1 MKKKL
6 FHGSRRDHSKKIFL
20 FMKLTFALVM
30 MVGLMQVSGTVSS
43 QNIKLDLEVK
53 DQTLRSALNVIE
65 QTSNYRF
72 FYSDNIQ
79 ALDERV
85 TIDVHNTEIHEIL
98 NSLFE
103 GKDVTYQ
110 INDNHLIVLKPLV
123 LMQGERTV
131 SGIVAGKDGMAIPGV
146 SVSIKGTTTGTI
158 TSSDGKFVL
167 KVPEGATAIVVSYI
181 GMRTQELMLGN
192 QSSFRVVMEED
203 VIGVDEVVV
212 IGYGSQQKKTLTGA
226 VSTVD
231 ESELRVVPAA
241 SAAAKLQGR
250 VAGVT
255 VTNDNTPG
263 GESTVRVRGIG
274 SVNNNDPLY
283 IIDGVPTTGGLSK
296 MNPNDIESMS
306 VLKDASS
313 SAIYGVRAA
322 NGVIIVTTK
331 RGKIGKPRISFD
343 ARYGL
348 QRTTN
353 QLDLL
358 NTREY
363 GELLWLE
370 AKNIHL
376 KPGKNGWGNSQYGF
390 GETPVIPDYII
401 PEGKKE
407 GEVDEST
414 YSYPSPYNGI
424 TRANK
429 EGTNWYDEIFDHAT
443 IQEYNLSVSG
453 GTENGSFA
461 FSGGYMNQEG
471 VVIHTGFE
479 RFSLRSNADAK
490 INKWLEI
497 GESLGVSYTDRTDM
511 GTNNDEGNAV
521 SQVYRM
527 QPIIPVYDIMGNF
540 AGTQAKTTGN
550 GANPVAVL
558 YRNKDD
564 YSRDLR
570 VLANAYLQL
579 NLLPELKIKTLVGA
593 DYTSTRRMD
602 RTLTNP
608 EFSEAIPA
616 DILNQYHY
624 GTLQYNWIN
633 TLTYNKTFNDV
644 HHFTALLGTEAVKW
658 QYDWIQGSRSTFSY
672 TDLDYMIINAGEKDQ
687 VANGAF
693 DEWSTFSY
701 FGRLNYDY
709 EGKYLLEAV
718 LRRDGSSR
726 FSEDNRWGTFPAFS
740 LGWRISEE
748 SFMKNA
754 EWIDNLK
761 FRFGWGENG
770 NDNVGYYNSYST
782 FRANN
787 GESFYSISG
796 SNSSTVAGFHQYKLG
811 NPDGKWEASVT
822 TNIGLDAAL
831 FNNSLEINLDVY
843 KRKTT
848 DMLYPQNLPDTY
860 GNLLLPSVN
869 IGEMENK
876 GFDLMLTYYG
886 KVNNDFNFNIRANLS
901 HYKNE
906 IAKLNN
912 NPNEILWGP
921 ELRQN
926 IYTASMTGKPIS
938 SFYGYVV
945 DGYFTPDMFNVTTV
959 DDEDGDPMPKYTLK
973 DKAHAPYNT
982 KNPAEDTYSRPGVF
996 MYRDLDKDGKIDS
1009 EDRTVIGNPHPDFTY
1024 GINLNLE
1031 YKNWDMSMFF
1041 QGSQGNDLINYVNRW
1056 IMFNNF
1062 SGNRG
1067 KERLYESWTEER
1079 YTNGSK
1085 ITQPIAIRDDS
1096 NMQKSSTYF
1105 VEDGSYFRMKDLQ
1118 IGYNLPS
1125 SWLGKS
1131 GISRLR
1137 LYLQATN
1144 LFTITSYS
1152 GLDPELANPDS
1163 DPDRSM
1169 GVDEGIYPT
1178 SQMFMFGINLGL

>member
-1 MKKKL
+1 
-6 FHGSRRDHSKKIFL
+6 
-20 FMKLTFALVM
+20 MKLTFALVM
-30 MVGLMQVSGTVSS
+30 VLGLTQVSGTVSS
-43 QNIKLDLEVK
+43 QNTKLSLDVK
-53 DQTLRSALNVIE
+53 NQTLRSALNAIE

-79 ALDERV
+79 ALDEVV
-85 TIDVHNTEIHEIL
+85 TIDARNTEIQQIL
-98 NSLFE
+98 NSLFD

-110 INDNHLIVLKPLV
+110 INDNHLIVLKPLGG
-123 LMQGERTV
+123 MQGERFV
-131 SGIVAGKDGMAIPGV
+131 SGVVVSKDGIAIPGV
-146 SVSIKGTTTGTI
+146 SVSVKGTTAGTI
-158 TSSDGKFVL
+158 TSPDGKFTL
-167 KVPEGATAIVVSYI
+167 KIPEGATTIVVSYI
-181 GMRTQELMLGN
+181 GMRTQELILGS
-192 QSSFRVVMEED
+192 QSSFRVVMEDD

-212 IGYGSQQKKTLTGA
+212 VGYGSQQKKTLTGA

-231 ESELRVVPAA
+231 GSDLRAVPAA

-263 GESTVRVRGIG
+263 GEATVRVRGIG

-331 RGKIGKPRISFD
+331 RGKAGKPRVSFD
-343 ARYGL
+343 ARFGM

-353 QLDLL
+353 KLDLL

-370 AKNIHL
+370 SKNINL
-376 KPGKNGWGNSQYGF
+376 KPGKSGWGNSQYGF

-401 PEGKKE
+401 PEGKME

-414 YSYPSPYNGI
+414 YSYPGPYNGI

-429 EGTNWYDEIFDHAT
+429 QGTDWYDEIFDHAT

-453 GTENGSFA
+453 GTENGSYA

-479 RFSLRSNADAK
+479 RFSLRSNADTK
-490 INKWLEI
+490 ITKWLEI
-497 GESLGVSYTDRTDM
+497 GESLGVSYTDRTGM
-511 GTNNDEGNAV
+511 GTNNDEGNAI

-527 QPIIPVYDIMGNF
+527 QPIIPVYDIKGNF

-558 YRNKDD
+558 YRDKDD
-564 YSRDLR
+564 YYRDLR
-570 VLANAYLQL
+570 VLANAYVQL
-579 NLLPELKIKTLVGA
+579 NLFPGLNVRSLVGA
-593 DYTSTRRMD
+593 DFTSTRRMD

-616 DILNQYHY
+616 DILNQYYY
-624 GTLQYNWIN
+624 GTFQYNWIN
-633 TLTYNKTFNDV
+633 TLNYKKTINDV
-644 HHFTALLGTEAVKW
+644 HNFTVLLGTESVKW
-658 QYDWIQGSRSTFSY
+658 DYDWIQGSRSTFAS
-672 TDLDYMIINAGEKDQ
+672 TGLDYMVLDSGEKDQ
-687 VANGAF
+687 VANGSF

-701 FGRLNYDY
+701 FGRINYDY
-709 EGKYLLEAV
+709 EGKYLVEGV
-718 LRRDGSSR
+718 IRRDGSSR
-726 FSEDNRWGTFPAFS
+726 FSKDNRWGTFPAFS
-740 LGWRISEE
+740 VGWRLSEE
-748 SFMKNA
+748 AFMQNT
-754 EWIDNLK
+754 EWVDNLK
-761 FRFGWGENG
+761 VRFGWGKNG
-770 NDNVGYYNSYST
+770 NDNVGGYYNAFTTY
-782 FRANN
+782 RVYN
-787 GESFYSISG
+787 GESYYSIG
-796 SNSSTVAGFHQYKLG
+796 GANSSSSAGIHKYKLG

-822 TNIGLDAAL
+822 TNLGIDAAL
-831 FNNSLEINLDVY
+831 FNNSLEINLDLY

-848 DMLYPQNLPDTY
+848 DMLYNQNLPDTY
-860 GNLLLPSVN
+860 GNLVLPAVN
-869 IGEMENK
+869 IGEMENN
-876 GFDLMLTYYG
+876 GFDLMATYHG
-886 KVNNDFNFNIRANLS
+886 SVGNDFHFNVRANIS

-906 IAKLNN
+906 IVKLNN

-926 IYTASMTGKPIS
+926 TYTASMTGEPIS

-945 DGYFTPDMFNVTTV
+945 DGYLTPDMFNVTFA
-959 DDEDGDPMPKYTLK
+959 DDADGDPMPKYTLK
-973 DKAHAPYNT
+973 DKVHAPYNT

-996 MYRDLDKDGKIDS
+996 KYRDLDKDGKIDS
-1009 EDRTVIGNPHPDFTY
+1009 EDRTTIGSPHPDFTY
-1024 GINLNLE
+1024 GINIDLE

-1067 KERLYESWTEER
+1067 KARLYESWTEER
-1079 YTNGSK
+1079 YTNGDK
-1085 ITQPIAIRDDS
+1085 ITQPIAIRDDA
-1096 NMQKSSTYF
+1096 NMQKNSSF
-1105 VEDGSYFRMKDLQ
+1105 FIEDGSYFRMKDLQ
-1118 IGYNLPS
+1118 IGYTLPAALLS
-1125 SWLGKS
+1125 KT

-1137 LYLQATN
+1137 VYLQATN
-1144 LFTITSYS
+1144 LFTITDYS
-1152 GLDPELANPDS
+1152 GLDPELSNPD
-1163 DPDRSM
+1163 DNPDRLM
-1169 GVDEGIYPT
+1169 GVDEGVYPN
-1178 SQMFMFGINLGL
+1178 SQFFMFGINLSL

>member
-1 MKKKL
+1 
-6 FHGSRRDHSKKIFL
+6 
-20 FMKLTFALVM
+20 MKLTIALLIL
-30 MVGLMQVSGTVSS
+30 GLMQVSASVSS
-43 QNIKLDLEVK
+43 QNTKLNLEVK
-53 DQTLRSALNVIE
+53 NQTLRSALNAIE
-65 QTSNYRF
+65 QNSNYRF

-79 ALDERV
+79 ALDEMV
-85 TIDVHNTEIHEIL
+85 NIAVHNEEISAIL

-103 GKDVTYQ
+103 GKDVSYQ
-110 INDNHLIVLKPLV
+110 INENHLVVLKPLGTE
-123 LMQGERTV
+123 QGERVITGTTV
-131 SGIVAGKDGMAIPGV
+131 GKDGVPIPGV
-146 SVSIKGTTTGTI
+146 SVVIKGTAIGTI
-158 TSSDGKFVL
+158 SSPDGKFSL
-167 KVPEGATAIVVSYI
+167 KTPEGATTIVVSYI
-181 GMRTQELMLGN
+181 GMRTQEIALGN
-192 QSSFRVVMEED
+192 QASVRVVMEED

-212 IGYGSQQKKTLTGA
+212 VGYGSQQKKTLTGA

-231 ESELRVVPAA
+231 GSDLRAVPTA

-263 GESTVRVRGIG
+263 GEATVRVRGIG

-331 RGKIGKPRISFD
+331 RGKAGKPRVSFD
-343 ARYGL
+343 ARYGM

-353 QLDLL
+353 KLDLL
-358 NTREY
+358 NTQEY

-370 AKNIHL
+370 SRNVGL
-376 KPGKNGWGNSQYGF
+376 EPGDEGWGNSQYGF

-401 PEGKKE
+401 PEGKMQ
-407 GEVDEST
+407 GEVDENT

-429 EGTNWYDEIFDHAT
+429 QGTDWYDEIFDHAT

-453 GTENGSFA
+453 GSENGSYA

-497 GESLGVSYTDRTDM
+497 GESLGVSYTDRTGM
-511 GTNNDEGNAV
+511 GTNNDEGNAI

-527 QPIIPVYDIMGNF
+527 QPIIPVYDIQGNF

-558 YRNKDD
+558 YRDKDD
-564 YSRDLR
+564 YYRDLR
-570 VLANAYLQL
+570 VLANAYVQL
-579 NLLPELKIKTLVGA
+579 NLFPGLNVRSLVGA
-593 DYTSTRRMD
+593 DFTSTRRMD

-616 DILNQYHY
+616 DILNQYYY
-624 GTLQYNWIN
+624 GTFQYNWIN
-633 TLTYNKTFNDV
+633 TLNYKKTINDV
-644 HHFTALLGTEAVKW
+644 HNFTALLGTEAVKW
-658 QYDWIQGSRSTFSY
+658 DYDWIQGSRSTFAS
-672 TDLDYMIINAGEKDQ
+672 TGLDYMVLDSGEKDQ
-687 VANGAF
+687 VANGSF

-709 EGKYLLEAV
+709 EGKYLVEGV
-718 LRRDGSSR
+718 IRRDGSSR
-726 FSEDNRWGTFPAFS
+726 FSQDNRWGTFPAFS
-740 LGWRISEE
+740 VGWRLSEE
-748 SFMKNA
+748 AFMQDA

-761 FRFGWGENG
+761 VRFGWGKNG
-770 NDNVGYYNSYST
+770 NDNVGGYYNAFTTY
-782 FRANN
+782 RVYN
-787 GESFYSISG
+787 GESYYSIG
-796 SNSSTVAGFHQYKLG
+796 GANSSSSAGIHKYKLG
-811 NPDGKWEASVT
+811 NPEGKWEASVT
-822 TNIGLDAAL
+822 TNLGIDAAL
-831 FNNSLEINLDVY
+831 FNNSLEINLDLY

-848 DMLYPQNLPDTY
+848 DMLYNQNLPDTY
-860 GNLLLPSVN
+860 GNLVLPAVN

-876 GFDLMLTYYG
+876 GFDLMATYHG
-886 KVNNDFNFNIRANLS
+886 SVGNDFHFNVRANLS

-906 IAKLNN
+906 IVKLNN

-926 IYTASMTGKPIS
+926 TYTASMTGEPIS

-945 DGYFTPDMFNVTTV
+945 DGIFNSDAEVQAHVPFGSETF
-959 DDEDGDPMPKYTLK
+959 DG
-973 DKAHAPYNT
+973 
-982 KNPAEDTYSRPGVF
+982 DTYSRPGVF
-996 MYRDLDKDGKIDS
+996 KYRDVDGDEKITAD
-1009 EDRTVIGNPHPDFTY
+1009 DRTVIGSPHPDFTY
-1024 GINLNLE
+1024 GITVDVE
-1031 YKNWDMSMFF
+1031 YKNWDLSMFF

-1067 KERLYESWTEER
+1067 KDRLYESWTAER
-1079 YTNGSK
+1079 YAAGDK
-1085 ITQPIAIRDDS
+1085 ISQPIAIRDDA
-1096 NMQKSSTYF
+1096 NMQKNSSF
-1105 VEDGSYFRMKDLQ
+1105 FIEDGSYFRMKDLQ
-1118 IGYNLPS
+1118 IGYTLPAS
-1125 SWLGKS
+1125 VLGKT
-1131 GISRLR
+1131 GISNLR
-1137 LYLQATN
+1137 VYLQATN
-1144 LFTITSYS
+1144 LFTITDYS
-1152 GLDPELANPDS
+1152 GLDPELSNPD
-1163 DPDRSM
+1163 DNPDRLM
-1169 GVDEGIYPT
+1169 GVDEGVYPT
-1178 SQMFMFGINLGL
+1178 SQFFMFGINLSL

>member
-1 MKKKL
+1 
-6 FHGSRRDHSKKIFL
+6 
-20 FMKLTFALVM
+20 MKLTCALFLL
-30 MVGLMQVSGTVSS
+30 GLMQVSGTVLS
-43 QNIKLDLEVK
+43 QNTKLNLEVK
-53 DQTLRSALNVIE
+53 NQTLRSALNAIE

-79 ALDERV
+79 ALDEVV
-85 TIDVHNTEIHEIL
+85 TIDVRNEEINDIL
-98 NSLFE
+98 NSLFL
-103 GKDVTYQ
+103 GKDLAYQ
-110 INDNHLIVLKPLV
+110 INDNHLIILKPFSV
-123 LMQGERTV
+123 MQGERII
-131 SGIVAGKDGMAIPGV
+131 SGTIVGKDGVPIPGV
-146 SVSIKGTTTGTI
+146 SVVVKGTSVGI
-158 TSSDGKFVL
+158 VSDADGRFNL
-167 KVPEGATAIVVSYI
+167 KVPDGATTIVVSYI
-181 GMRTQELMLGN
+181 GMRSQEIALGN
-192 QSSFRVVMEED
+192 QVTFRIVLEED

-212 IGYGSQQKKTLTGA
+212 VGYGSQQKKTLTGA

-231 ESELRVVPAA
+231 ETDLRAVPAA

-263 GESTVRVRGIG
+263 GEATVRVRGIG

-331 RGKIGKPRISFD
+331 RGKAGKPHISFD

-353 QLDLL
+353 ELDLL

-370 AKNIHL
+370 AKNIGL
-376 KPGKNGWGNSQYGF
+376 KPGKSGWGNSQYGY

-401 PEGKKE
+401 PEGKME

-429 EGTNWYDEIFDHAT
+429 KGTNWYDEIFDHAT
-443 IQEYNLSVSG
+443 IQEYNLTVSG
-453 GTENGSFA
+453 GTENGNYA

-511 GTNNDEGNAV
+511 GTNNDEDNAV

-527 QPIIPVYDIMGNF
+527 QPIIPVYDIQGNF

-550 GANPVAVL
+550 GKNPVAVL

-564 YSRDLR
+564 YNHDLR
-570 VLANAYLQL
+570 VLANAYIQL
-579 NLLPELKIKTLVGA
+579 NLLPGLNIKTLVGA
-593 DYTSTRRMD
+593 DYTSTRRLD

-624 GTLQYNWIN
+624 GTYQYNWIN
-633 TLTYNKTFNDV
+633 TLNYNKTFNDV
-644 HHFTALLGTEAVKW
+644 HHFTVLLGTEAVKW
-658 QYDWIQGSRSTFSY
+658 KYEWLQGSRSTYSY
-672 TDLDYMIINAGEKDQ
+672 TDLDYMVLNAGEKDQ
-687 VANGAF
+687 VANGTF

-701 FGRLNYDY
+701 FGRVNYDY
-709 EGKYLLEAV
+709 QGKYLFEGV
-718 LRRDGSSR
+718 VRRDGSSR
-726 FSEDNRWGTFPAFS
+726 FSEDERWGTFPAFS
-740 LGWRISEE
+740 AGWRISEE
-748 SFMKNA
+748 PFMDHVGWLNS
-754 EWIDNLK
+754 LK
-761 FRFGWGENG
+761 IRFGWGKNG

-782 FRANN
+782 FRAYN
-787 GESFYSISG
+787 GESYYSLSG
-796 SNSSTVAGFHQYKLG
+796 SNSSTQAGFHQYKLG
-811 NPDGKWEASVT
+811 NPEGKWEASVT
-822 TNIGLDAAL
+822 TNLGLDATL
-831 FNNSLEINLDVY
+831 FNNSLEVNLDVY

-860 GNLLLPSVN
+860 GNLELPSVN

-876 GFDLMLTYYG
+876 GFDLMATYHG
-886 KVNNDFNFNIRANLS
+886 KVGHDFNFDIRANIS
-901 HYKNE
+901 HYKNK
-906 IAKLNN
+906 IVKLNN

-926 IYTASMTGKPIS
+926 IYTASMTGEPIS

-945 DGYFTPDMFNVTTV
+945 DGYFTPDMFNITYEP
-959 DDEDGDPMPKYTLK
+959 DEEGDMMPKYELK
-973 DKAHAPYNT
+973 SGVHAPYNT
-982 KNPAEDTYSRPGVF
+982 LDPALDTYSRPGVF
-996 MYRDLDKDGKIDS
+996 KYRDLNKDKKIDS
-1009 EDRTVIGNPHPDFTY
+1009 EDRTVIGSPHPDFTY
-1024 GINLNLE
+1024 GININLE

-1041 QGSQGNDLINYVNRW
+1041 QGSQGNDVINYVNRW

-1079 YTNGSK
+1079 YTNHEK
-1085 ITQPIAIRDDS
+1085 ISQPIAIRDDS

-1118 IGYNLPS
+1118 IGYTLPS
-1125 SWLGKS
+1125 SWLGKA

-1144 LFTITSYS
+1144 LFTITNYS
-1152 GLDPELANPDS
+1152 GLDPELSNPDS
-1163 DPDRSM
+1163 NPDRSM
-1169 GVDEGIYPT
+1169 GVDEGVYPT
-1178 SQMFMFGINLGL
+1178 SQIFMVGINLGL